1 MKKPVKLFQVI
12 GGIYVNI
19 SRITIQAGRRDR
31 AIWHF
36 EMASTN
42 NDEEE
47 YMSTQGIGARIDI
60 KLDRCN
66 GCGICVNS
74 CAVDVIR
81 LNEEIK
87 KATAKYPQ
95 ECMLCGYC
103 ELDCPEEAIYLS
115 PVKDMPPVLS
125 WG

>member
-1 MKKPVKLFQVI
+1 MYEEVI
-12 GGIYVNI
+12 
-19 SRITIQAGRRDR
+19 A
-31 AIWHF
+31 
-36 EMASTN
+36 
-42 NDEEE
+42 
-47 YMSTQGIGARIDI
+47 MSTQGMGARIDI
-60 KLDRCN
+60 NLNRCN

-81 LNEEIK
+81 LNKESK
-87 KATAKYPQ
+87 KVTAKYPE

-115 PVKDMPPVLS
+115 PVKDMPHTLS